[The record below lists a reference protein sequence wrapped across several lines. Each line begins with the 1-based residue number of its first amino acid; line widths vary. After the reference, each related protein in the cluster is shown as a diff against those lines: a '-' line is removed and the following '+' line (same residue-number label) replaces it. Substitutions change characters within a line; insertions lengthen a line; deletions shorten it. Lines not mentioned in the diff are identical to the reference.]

1 VTIYRHLFEMAEQDE
16 LVADEEFELQVV
28 VYGVSNKCTYNTRT
42 ANATKQN
49 PTTTNAELYIEKGF
63 QNKLH
68 QSFALYDLDL
78 TLRHLATNLG
88 LSLSR
93 GTRTLSK
100 CVT

>member
-1 VTIYRHLFEMAEQDE
+1 MTIYQHLFEMAEQDE

-28 VYGVSNKCTYNTRT
+28 VYGVSNKRTYNTGT
-42 ANATKQN
+42 ANTTKQN
-49 PTTTNAELYIEKGF
+49 PTTTNAEFYIKKVLK
-63 QNKLH
+63 QTH
-68 QSFALYDLDL
+68 QSFTLYDLDL

-88 LSLSR
+88 LSLRR